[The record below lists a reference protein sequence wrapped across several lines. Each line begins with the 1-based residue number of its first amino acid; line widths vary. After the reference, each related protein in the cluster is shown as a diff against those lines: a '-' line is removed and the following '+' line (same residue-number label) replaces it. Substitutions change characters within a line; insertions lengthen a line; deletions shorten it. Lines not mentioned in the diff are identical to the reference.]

1 MKSRQISGG
10 ILCDLSKARIN
21 ICRKKHAVGFWCK
34 TDVYLACC
42 MTCRLSFPSGC
53 STLISYSV
61 VYAFSGLV
69 GQWDDNILDYS
80 TTYRTTYDCRA
91 LFVFVRPEIW
101 KSATWLS
108 GPGSH
113 SKAVVRP
120 NSNYSVTG
128 VGNVNLSIIISDL
141 WDSVIMYISRN
152 FSIVEPNVRLCH
164 LLFSVLYKIYQS
176 RSS

>member
-80 TTYRTTYDCRA
+80 TTYRTTYDYCA
-91 LFVFVRPEIW
+91 LFVFVRVLRFESQLPGFQDPVRTAKLW
-101 KSATWLS
+101 S
-108 GPGSH
+108 GRTQIT
-113 SKAVVRP
+113 A
-120 NSNYSVTG
+120 
-128 VGNVNLSIIISDL
+128 
-141 WDSVIMYISRN
+141 
-152 FSIVEPNVRLCH
+152 
-164 LLFSVLYKIYQS
+164 
-176 RSS
+176 